1 MARLSYLLRRG
12 ASYYARARVPLDL
25 IDSVGKKEFVK
36 ALGTKDENEAK
47 RRLWPVV
54 EAWNRQFD
62 DLRSRRMLTPD
73 DKADATW
80 QHYTGTLER
89 DERTR
94 QAMVTAA
101 DVEAATERAVERVQ
115 REGIDFRDPLAALD
129 ASLDVMVLKQG
140 RALDGQARR
149 AKLDAMRK
157 HLAEGEAALI
167 NHEVDD
173 YIERNKLI
181 IDPLSPD
188 RGDLARKMMRAEI
201 EGLERTLERDQGDYS
216 GTPKDPIVKPATGT
230 SREQAAPGEG
240 IMELFEQ
247 YARENPNGVKADTL
261 NQARRD
267 IGTFVDHV
275 GSTCPVRRIDKKAA
289 REWKSLLMKYP
300 VKASESKAFA
310 GMRLAQIVKH
320 NETIGKPTITPR
332 TVNRYLS
339 SLGAFCG
346 WLVDHGYV
354 DDNPVADMFL
364 AKERRKK
371 KPVFTVDQ
379 MNKLF
384 KSPLFTGCRSD
395 EAPRFWALPGNIVI
409 RDHRYWV
416 PLIMLFSGA
425 RPAEIAQLAVTD
437 VRQQHGHWIMHITE
451 EGDGDDKSTKT
462 EGSMRVVPIHPELI
476 KLGFIEYRK
485 GVEKTGETR
494 LFPLA
499 ERNERGQMIADF
511 SREFPRYLERI
522 GLKVGRGLSLYS
534 FRHGATDALRRAGY
548 LDDQFGFILG
558 HTSGSTTGR
567 YGIMPQGMLQQRV
580 DLVNSIAYPG
590 LDLKHLALR

>member
-201 EGLERTLERDQGDYS
+201 EGLERTLERDQGDY
-216 GTPKDPIVKPATGT
+216 
-230 SREQAAPGEG
+230 
-240 IMELFEQ
+240 
-247 YARENPNGVKADTL
+247 
-261 NQARRD
+261 
-267 IGTFVDHV
+267 
-275 GSTCPVRRIDKKAA
+275 
-289 REWKSLLMKYP
+289 
-300 VKASESKAFA
+300 
-310 GMRLAQIVKH
+310 
-320 NETIGKPTITPR
+320 
-332 TVNRYLS
+332 
-339 SLGAFCG
+339 
-346 WLVDHGYV
+346 
-354 DDNPVADMFL
+354 
-364 AKERRKK
+364 
-371 KPVFTVDQ
+371 
-379 MNKLF
+379 
-384 KSPLFTGCRSD
+384 
-395 EAPRFWALPGNIVI
+395 
-409 RDHRYWV
+409 
-416 PLIMLFSGA
+416 
-425 RPAEIAQLAVTD
+425 
-437 VRQQHGHWIMHITE
+437 
-451 EGDGDDKSTKT
+451 
-462 EGSMRVVPIHPELI
+462 
-476 KLGFIEYRK
+476 
-485 GVEKTGETR
+485 
-494 LFPLA
+494 
-499 ERNERGQMIADF
+499 
-511 SREFPRYLERI
+511 
-522 GLKVGRGLSLYS
+522 
-534 FRHGATDALRRAGY
+534 
-548 LDDQFGFILG
+548 
-558 HTSGSTTGR
+558 
-567 YGIMPQGMLQQRV
+567 
-580 DLVNSIAYPG
+580 
-590 LDLKHLALR
+590 